1 MFRGRDRTLRE
12 QKMLGEGELEFFA
25 SGRAPCVVAL
35 HGFGG
40 TAAELRPVLDEVAG
54 AGFAVDA
61 ALLAGHG
68 RRVEELQDATFETW
82 VEGARARVRAAAQA
96 HGRVV
101 LLGFSLG
108 SLVAM
113 QLAGDAPEGLAGLV
127 VMGNA
132 LTLAAHTS
140 VPCALWQRLGR
151 AVPDLYML
159 KPRAGDLVNRGR
171 MRSLVTFD
179 RHPLRAA
186 FEVYRA
192 GVRVRAAVGRIVAPT
207 LVLHGR
213 RDIVCPWKNA
223 TWLAEHIGTRN
234 VRVRIFEQS
243 AHVLACDGECDDVA
257 REVVRFVTSLVPHG
271 GSSAGAEL
279 GAVLGLGQPTS
290 SRKSD

>member
-1 MFRGRDRTLRE
+1 MLVSRHRTLRE

-25 SGRAPCVVAL
+25 RGRAPCVVAL

-40 TAAELRPVLDEVAG
+40 TAAELRPVLDAVAR

-68 RRVEELQDATFETW
+68 TRVEQLQDATFETW
-82 VEGARARVRAAAQA
+82 LQGARARVRTAALA

-108 SLVAM
+108 SLLAM
-113 QLAGDAPEGLAGLV
+113 QIAGEAPEALAGLV

-132 LTLAAHTS
+132 LTLATHTS
-140 VPCALWQRLGR
+140 LPFALWHRLGR
-151 AVPDLYML
+151 VVPDLYL
-159 KPRAGDLVNRGR
+159 VKPRAGDLVDRR
-171 MRSLVTFD
+171 AMRTLVTYD

-192 GVRVRAAVGRIVAPT
+192 GSRVRRVVGHIVSPT

-213 RDIVCPWKNA
+213 RDLVCPSRNA
-223 TWLAEHIGTRN
+223 QWLAEHIGTRD
-234 VRVRIFEQS
+234 VRVRIFDQS
-243 AHVLACDGECDDVA
+243 GHVLACDGECDEVG
-257 REVVRFVTSLVPHG
+257 REVVAFLNQR
-271 GSSAGAEL
+271 A
-279 GAVLGLGQPTS
+279 
-290 SRKSD
+290 